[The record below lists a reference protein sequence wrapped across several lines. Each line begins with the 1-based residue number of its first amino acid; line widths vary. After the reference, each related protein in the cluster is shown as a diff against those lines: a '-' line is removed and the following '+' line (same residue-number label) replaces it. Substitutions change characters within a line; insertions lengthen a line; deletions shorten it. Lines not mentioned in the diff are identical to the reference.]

1 MNISRVSLENRNT
14 PSFVT
19 GFHIHPMH
27 SIDYLH
33 MHVISNNQNMISKKR
48 KDGKNVF
55 EYNTSSSKFIK
66 TKDMLHVLGQK
77 YENMKTMNIHSSK
90 NGTYFG
96 TVFNNI
102 FRNIQNQ
109 NASVNIS
116 NTVYNNLSS
125 NHINKVIRNDS
136 NILHMDDRCV
146 VFSNND
152 VVTKKKSRN
161 GDIIDG
167 LSCSKIHLLVIP
179 WMPIYNCVQFTS
191 EHVDLIKHMN
201 KVGVMCG
208 KTIAL
213 KYKNIGAPIPVSS
226 PNYTFEKSRAKWVE
240 GQRLYKAVLSNRATR
255 IRKLSTMNENRN
267 MNKNN
272 FHFFT
277 KFSKN
282 GGRFNKMKDWK
293 QKQPKER

>member
-1 MNISRVSLENRNT
+1 
-14 PSFVT
+14 
-19 GFHIHPMH
+19 
-27 SIDYLH
+27 
-33 MHVISNNQNMISKKR
+33 MISKKS

-66 TKDMLHVLGQK
+66 SKDMLSVIGMK
-77 YENMKTMNIHSSK
+77 FKNMGNINPLSK

-96 TVFNNI
+96 RVFNNK

-109 NASVNIS
+109 NASVNNS
-116 NTVYNNLSS
+116 NTLYNNLSS

-136 NILHMDDRCV
+136 NILHMDDRCI

-179 WMPIYNCVQFTS
+179 WMPIYNCVQFTP
-191 EHVDLIKHMN
+191 EHFDLIKHMH
-201 KVGVMCG
+201 KVGEMCG
-208 KTIAL
+208 KTIAS
-213 KYKNIGAPIPVSS
+213 KYKNIGASVGLDH
-226 PNYTFEKSRAKWVE
+226 YTFDKAKAKWIE
-240 GQRLYKAVLSNRATR
+240 GQRLYKEILSNRATR
-255 IRKLSTMNENRN
+255 IRKLSTMKENRN

-277 KFSKN
+277 KFSEH
-282 GGRFNKMKDWK
+282 GGRFNKMKAW
-293 QKQPKER
+293 KQPKELVP